1 MNRTRTDESENSDAQ
16 EGMSPVRRL
25 RKADRARRVGGLV
38 DPVPSLQRQRR
49 EVARTPD
56 VPMAPAGE
64 PGPSQSIRTDRLDTD
79 MPNLAQRP
87 ALTLVPPLPDIVP
100 VRRGRRHPGAGRTAA

>member
-1 MNRTRTDESENSDAQ
+1 MARNQTYESETRDAQ

-49 EVARTPD
+49 EVARTRN
-56 VPMAPAGE
+56 AKAGPAAHA
-64 PGPSQSIRTDRLDTD
+64 GPARNSNSIRTDRKDSE
-79 MPNLAQRP
+79 QC
-87 ALTLVPPLPDIVP
+87 
-100 VRRGRRHPGAGRTAA
+100 RT